1 MTYPQPAAAVD
12 REIQGTL
19 AQVEQRQGGFYRFH
33 IMEAGMQYPTK
44 ADTKKVDLINQ
55 AMSLMGQPVAAQ
67 IREQESTNIN
77 PNSGKPYIN
86 RHLNAIAPAGY
97 TPGVMPVQGAPT
109 PQQYQQQQVQPTQVQ
124 QPVMQPQPPQPAPV
138 QPQQQFQP
146 GLQGMEREIAI
157 QRQTASKVAA
167 QMLEILPPEQQTM
180 QGLVAL
186 CEAWMAY
193 YTYGPLRF
201 GVQAFSNPQG
211 QPALP
216 AQSGDQDGRTH
227 GVCPDCGFSG
237 GDHLPGCPRGVPEET
252 AA

>member
-1 MTYPQPAAAVD
+1 MTYPTPSAPVD
-12 REIQGTL
+12 REVQGTL

-33 IMEAGMQYPTK
+33 IMEPGNEWPTK
-44 ADTKKVDLINQ
+44 ADTKKVDLIQQ

-97 TPGVMPVQGAPT
+97 TPGVMPNPGAPM
-109 PQQYQQQQVQPTQVQ
+109 PQQMPVQPGGQQQYIP
-124 QPVMQPQPPQPAPV
+124 QPQPAQPVQQAPV

-216 AQSGDQDGRTH
+216 TQSGDQDGRTH